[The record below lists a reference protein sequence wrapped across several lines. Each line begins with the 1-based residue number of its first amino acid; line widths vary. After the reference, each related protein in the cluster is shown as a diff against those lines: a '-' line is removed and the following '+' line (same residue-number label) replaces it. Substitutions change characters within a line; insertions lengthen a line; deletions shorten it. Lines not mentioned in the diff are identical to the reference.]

1 MALMNHSS
9 SLLLRTIYIP
19 RALSSVHVSILSNN
33 SVKSQQKRQLTGSS
47 TNHLTATMD
56 HPAEFNINILKKVFD
71 LICKEGLISDNYDS
85 RKKVVEFV
93 PPAELGERLG
103 GLTIEKEGV
112 EDIDNLIE
120 AVVKYSVKTC
130 HANFHNQ
137 LYAGSDAAALAGQ
150 WLSDALNTNAHT
162 FEVAPVFLIVERAL
176 IEYTIRKLGWSQG
189 GDGITAPG
197 GSLANMYGLMLARH
211 NLYPDIKTK
220 GIASTQTKPLAI
232 FTSEDSHYSVLK
244 GANWMG
250 IGTDN
255 VLKVKTDYAGRMI
268 PSELKKSI
276 QMAIDD
282 GKVPLA
288 VNATSGTTVL
298 GAYDDLSSLAEV
310 CQAFSPKIWLHVDAC
325 WGGSAILSPKLQ
337 FLMKGA
343 EHVDSLAWNPHK
355 MIGAPLQSNIFV
367 TQKSGLLAQC
377 NSASATYLFQQDK
390 FYDVSYDTGD
400 KSVQCGRKTDAFQVW
415 FMLKTRGE
423 RYFSEGVENA
433 FAQAEYL
440 AKEVREREGFELV
453 LDPHSCTNV
462 CFRYIPKSMRTL
474 ERDHQF
480 WQNLSQVPPKIKEKL
495 TIDGTLMI
503 GYQPLPHKNLS
514 NFFRM
519 VVHAIPH
526 PTKVSMDHVLDE
538 IQRCGDLL

>member
-1 MALMNHSS
+1 
-9 SLLLRTIYIP
+9 
-19 RALSSVHVSILSNN
+19 
-33 SVKSQQKRQLTGSS
+33 
-47 TNHLTATMD
+47 
-56 HPAEFNINILKKVFD
+56 
-71 LICKEGLISDNYDS
+71 
-85 RKKVVEFV
+85 VEFV

-103 GLTIEKEGV
+103 GLNIEPEGTKDV
-112 EDIDNLIE
+112 DSLIE
-120 AVVKYSVKTC
+120 AVAKYSVKTC
-130 HANFHNQ
+130 HENFHNQ
-137 LYAGSDAAALAGQ
+137 LYAGSDAAGLAGQ

-162 FEVAPVFLIVERAL
+162 YEVAPVFLIVERAL
-176 IEYTIRKLGWSQG
+176 IEYTIGKLGWKHG

-211 NLYPDIKTK
+211 NLYPEIKTK
-220 GIASTQTKPLAI
+220 GITGSEVKPLVI

-250 IGTDN
+250 IGTEN
-255 VLKVKTDYAGRMI
+255 VVKVKTDGAGRMI
-268 PSELKKSI
+268 PDRLKEAI
-276 QMAIDD
+276 LAAIDN

-298 GAYDDLSSLAEV
+298 GAYDDLQSLAEV
-310 CQAFSPKIWLHVDAC
+310 CQSFEPKVWLHVDAC
-325 WGGSAILSPKLQ
+325 WGGSAILSPKWE
-337 FLMKGA
+337 FLMKGV

-367 TQKSGLLAQC
+367 TQKPGLLAQC
-377 NSASATYLFQQDK
+377 NSASASYLFQQDK

-400 KSVQCGRKTDAFQVW
+400 KSVQCGRKVDAFQVW

-423 RYFSEGVENA
+423 RYFCEAVENA
-433 FAQAEYL
+433 FDQADYL
-440 AKEVREREGFELV
+440 ASQVKLRDGFELV
-453 LDPHSCTNV
+453 VDPHSCTNV
-462 CFRYIPKSMRTL
+462 CFRFIPKKLRDV
-474 ERDHQF
+474 ERNEEF
-480 WQNLSQVPPKIKEKL
+480 WQKLSQVAPKIKEKL

-526 PTKVSMDHVLDE
+526 QTNASMDHVLNE
-538 IQRCGDLL
+538 IQRCGESA